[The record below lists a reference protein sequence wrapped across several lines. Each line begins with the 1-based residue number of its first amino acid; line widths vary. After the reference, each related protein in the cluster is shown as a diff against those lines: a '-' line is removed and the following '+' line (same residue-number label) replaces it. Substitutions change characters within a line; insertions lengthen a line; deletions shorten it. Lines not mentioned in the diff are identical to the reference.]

1 MTTQTSRQTWRK
13 QKLKWYL
20 LGPIACLVSLPVLI
34 YACAL
39 LVAKEVLP
47 FELLE
52 ELVIACVFLS
62 GTFGGLAACAARG
75 GKVMQTGLTVGAI
88 LAGGIVIATLVM
100 PGEGVLN
107 AQCLRHVIAALAG
120 GAFGGALSIKHKRGD
135 KRRRKRK

>member
-1 MTTQTSRQTWRK
+1 MTTQTSRHTWRK

-20 LGPIACLVSLPVLI
+20 LGPAACIISLPVLI
-34 YACAL
+34 YICAL

-62 GTFGGLAACAARG
+62 GAFGGLAACAARG
-75 GKVMQTGLTVGAI
+75 GKVMQTGLTVGAV
-88 LAGGIVIATLVM
+88 LAGAIVIATLVM

-107 AQCLRHVIAALAG
+107 ANCLRHVIAAVTG
-120 GAFGGALSIKHKRGD
+120 GAFGGALSIKRKRGD
-135 KRRRKRK
+135 KHRSRRK